1 MSMRT
6 LWVLLLVC
14 TLTGCDPEDNWF
26 QIGRPNDSKLTVGL
40 AVAPADVAEKVVLV
54 FHGIEFQP
62 ESGQPIR
69 LAFDVLL
76 PIDLLTLQDSRK
88 QLFDKVDLRPGRY
101 LGVRILARGD
111 NRGLESYVV
120 PVGETETLP
129 LLLSDDAPLEIGV
142 DFTMPDRGTLDL
154 TLVFDLQRGLTGSS
168 SQGAFVLWPDFR
180 LVDTINTGGVAGTVD
195 QQFFSRDC
203 DPGGNAVHV
212 FSGTWNNLNNADE
225 NLFLITAVRI
235 PAGEKSGH
243 YQLGFLPS
251 GRYTLAFTCQA
262 DRSDIRFADLLLH
275 REIKAGSVTQAD
287 FTR

>member
-1 MSMRT
+1 MRT
-6 LWVLLLVC
+6 LWALFFVC
-14 TLTGCDPEDNWF
+14 TLTGCDPEDGWF

-40 AVAPADVAEKVVLV
+40 AVAPAEVAKKVVLV

-69 LAFDVLL
+69 LAFDAPL
-76 PIDLLTLQDSRK
+76 PIDLLTLQDSRER
-88 QLFDKVDLRPGRY
+88 LFDEVALKPGRY
-101 LGVRILARGD
+101 LGVRLLASGD
-111 NRGLESYVV
+111 IQGADSYVI
-120 PVGETETLP
+120 PLGENEPLP
-129 LLLSDDAPLEIGV
+129 LLLRDDIPFKIGV

-180 LVDTINTGGVAGTVD
+180 LVDTINTGRVAGTVD
-195 QQFFSRDC
+195 QRFFSRDC
-203 DPGGNAVHV
+203 DPGGNAVHI
-212 FSGTWNNLNNADE
+212 FSGTWNNLNNADQS
-225 NLFLITAVRI
+225 LFLITAVRI
-235 PAGEKSGH
+235 QADGRSGH
-243 YQLGFLPS
+243 YKLDYLPS
-251 GRYTLAFTCQA
+251 GNYTLAFTCQA